1 MLDLGQDEASLELAE
16 AERLAE
22 DLRLLYVALTRAV
35 WHCSLGVAPLSSR
48 KSGNS
53 DFHLSAL
60 GRLLQAG
67 EAMDAAGLAARLADF
82 CHGDIALQIPGELD
96 LTRGR
101 RPRRPSRDCRRASCS
116 AASPTTGG

>member
-101 RPRRPSRDCRRASCS
+101 RPRHKSRDCRRAGCN